1 MKDKSREKERV
12 PDCEKHEHLRE
23 RRIIIESSRNSLI
36 ESETPHLAKK
46 FWLKLFAARS
56 VAKKPEEKERERDIY
71 LMPDDVF
78 LFFIM

>member
-36 ESETPHLAKK
+36 ESETTHLAQA
-46 FWLKLFAARS
+46 FRS
-56 VAKKPEEKERERDIY
+56 
-71 LMPDDVF
+71 
-78 LFFIM
+78 